1 MKNNRMPLIAAN
13 WKCNQRWDDCEA
25 FVAGLQAHLP
35 DMFDPDLDPAVDL
48 LVCPPYPYIALLG
61 TLLEEAAVYLGAQD
75 VSQFGDGAYTGSVS
89 AGMLEDLD
97 CDYVIIGHSER
108 RGVFGD
114 SDELVGEKLAAVQQA
129 GPIAILCVGEPL
141 DVREDGRAEEYTLA
155 QLTAVKDQL
164 HRFEADQL
172 VIAYEPI
179 WAIGTG
185 RNASAADAQEMCAAV
200 RRWVGAEL
208 GSHYADSVPVLY
220 GGSVKPDNA
229 AEYFAQEDVDGALVG
244 GASLKADSF
253 AALVEAMTDL
263 LEDED

>member
-185 RNASAADAQEMCAAV
+185 KVPTIEQITEVHDFIRDALVKRYGDEGNAI
-200 RRWVGAEL
+200 R
-208 GSHYADSVPVLY
+208 VLY
-220 GGSVKPDNA
+220 GGSVKPSNA
-229 AEYFAQEDVDGALVG
+229 AEIFAVENVDGALVG
-244 GASLKADSF
+244 GASLKADDFSPIV
-253 AALVEAMTDL
+253 AALEAAKG
-263 LEDED
+263 